1 LLALAALLTGL
12 YFIIRAINAGHSNVQ
27 KPSDIDFVDNGTIY
41 NGNNSTTNS
50 TTGPAVIDSS
60 TNPSTIKTNTTNS
73 TTTVPITNTNVTS
86 NSSNTSLL
94 QSDPNAVTI
103 DKYLRSQDSYRL
115 GNNPVLKDIQLK
127 NENGK
132 NVYYYRYLT

>member
-1 LLALAALLTGL
+1 M
-12 YFIIRAINAGHSNVQ
+12 RAINSGHSSVQ
-27 KPSDIDFVDNGTIY
+27 KPDDINFIDNGTIY
-41 NGNNSTTNS
+41 NGNNSTVNGS
-50 TTGPAVIDSS
+50 IGPAVIDSS
-60 TNPSTIKTNTTNS
+60 TNPSTIKTNTTN
-73 TTTVPITNTNVTS
+73 TTITVPITNTTVTS

-94 QSDPNAVTI
+94 QSDPNAFTI